1 MYLAEIKDIVSKFAE
16 TIAKILDI
24 DVMIVDSNCN
34 KIANTF
40 KYIDDSAPIARYS
53 MLGEVLH
60 TGKVVAVKDKT
71 TYKHCKICSDISEC
85 IISGLVSVPIFYEK
99 NVIGAIALLVPINKT
114 SPVFENLQNSIDFLE
129 RMSDLLSS
137 KLKNIDDY
145 NKLNV
150 IKKERETIID
160 VIEDGLVFINN
171 NGRIIHYNHQF
182 ESFFK
187 FDKNVEGDSI
197 DKLIDHP
204 LMHEI
209 LMFSENIS
217 YKTFYYEHINHSF
230 YGFVSCRN
238 IMLNGNHYGALL
250 TFKSLGKAYKVFNEI
265 SDNRTHVS
273 FGDIQGNDPK
283 LLTQINNAKQLA
295 VTDENILIFSEPGF
309 RKQMLARAIHNF
321 SDREKNYFVEVD
333 CDSIPYDML
342 EAEIFGH
349 DSDDMHVNPGIGKI
363 RMAHRGTLFFKNI
376 SKMPLYLQRRLVEVM
391 KTKELRQRTY
401 KGFNIDVRM
410 IFDTCEVLS
419 PLVEQGT
426 FDEELYFRISKNTIT
441 IPSLLNRKGDIKII
455 VNDIIDK
462 LKIKYLKPHVKF
474 DKKVLS
480 MMYKYTW
487 PKNVYEIEK
496 TIDVIIAKAKD
507 DIVTVE
513 DIKCFKFAGNNG
525 KEVKVVDEIEKD
537 LIKKMLTEYKSK
549 EQIAKAMGIGR
560 ATLYRKMKKYGLS

>member
-1 MYLAEIKDIVSKFAE
+1 
-16 TIAKILDI
+16 
-24 DVMIVDSNCN
+24 
-34 KIANTF
+34 
-40 KYIDDSAPIARYS
+40 
-53 MLGEVLH
+53 
-60 TGKVVAVKDKT
+60 
-71 TYKHCKICSDISEC
+71 
-85 IISGLVSVPIFYEK
+85 
-99 NVIGAIALLVPINKT
+99 
-114 SPVFENLQNSIDFLE
+114 
-129 RMSDLLSS
+129 
-137 KLKNIDDY
+137 
-145 NKLNV
+145 
-150 IKKERETIID
+150 
-160 VIEDGLVFINN
+160 
-171 NGRIIHYNHQF
+171 
-182 ESFFK
+182 
-187 FDKNVEGDSI
+187 
-197 DKLIDHP
+197 
-204 LMHEI
+204 
-209 LMFSENIS
+209 
-217 YKTFYYEHINHSF
+217 
-230 YGFVSCRN
+230 
-238 IMLNGNHYGALL
+238 
-250 TFKSLGKAYKVFNEI
+250 
-265 SDNRTHVS
+265 
-273 FGDIQGNDPK
+273 
-283 LLTQINNAKQLA
+283 
-295 VTDENILIFSEPGF
+295 
-309 RKQMLARAIHNF
+309 
-321 SDREKNYFVEVD
+321 
-333 CDSIPYDML
+333 ML